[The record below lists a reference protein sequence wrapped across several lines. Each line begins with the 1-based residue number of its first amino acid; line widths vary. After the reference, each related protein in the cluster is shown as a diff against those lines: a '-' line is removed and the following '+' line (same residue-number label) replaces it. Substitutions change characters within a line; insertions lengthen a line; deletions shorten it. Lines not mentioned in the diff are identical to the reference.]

1 MVNLLLPRCH
11 QGEREREKGRREEG
25 RGGGEDGVLSL
36 RLH

>member
-11 QGEREREKGRREEG
+11 QGEREKGRREEG